1 MSENE
6 LPEHVGYKHAPK
18 SGRFVKGKSGNP
30 KGRPKGSKN
39 LATIVLRESRQPVR
53 VNGPRGSRS
62 VTKAEAA
69 VMQLSNKA
77 AQGDLRAQ
85 RELLFQLRM
94 AEEATNAGVSP
105 LTSHEKDQKVLENI
119 RRRMESISAEAKFSN
134 PESKTEESK

>member
-6 LPEHVGYKHAPK
+6 SPYKVGYGKPPK
-18 SGRFVKGKSGNP
+18 SGKFTKGQSGNP

-53 VNGPRGSRS
+53 VSGPRGSRS

-85 RELLFQLRM
+85 RELLFQVRM

-105 LTSHEKDQKVLENI
+105 LTSHEKDQMVLENI
-119 RRRMESISAEAKFSN
+119 RRRMESISAETKSN
-134 PESKTEESK
+134 NSESQTEESK

>member
-1 MSENE
+1 MSKNE
-6 LPEHVGYKHAPK
+6 SPFEVGYGKPPK
-18 SGRFVKGKSGNP
+18 SGMFTKGQSGNP

-39 LATIVLRESRQPVR
+39 LAAIVLRKSRQPVR

-85 RELLFQLRM
+85 RELLFQVRM
-94 AEEATNAGVSP
+94 AEEATNAGVHDIAHLSLSDDP
-105 LTSHEKDQKVLENI
+105 DLAAII
-119 RRRMESISAEAKFSN
+119 REWR
-134 PESKTEESK
+134 